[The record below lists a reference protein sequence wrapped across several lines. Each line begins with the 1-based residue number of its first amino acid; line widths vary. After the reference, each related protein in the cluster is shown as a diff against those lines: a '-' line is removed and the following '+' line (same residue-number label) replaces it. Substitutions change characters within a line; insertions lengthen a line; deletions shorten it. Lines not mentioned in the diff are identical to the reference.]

1 MADRPLGLGD
11 LVGRLVREAHGLVSD
26 FAELAVLDAR
36 RAAVRLAIL
45 LAAGL
50 GAAVLIVTAWM
61 ALVGALTVWLWG
73 EGLGWPAA
81 LSIGAGINVAAAVVI
96 VLWMKR
102 AAKELPFT
110 ALLRQLR
117 GEPPPGKAERPH
129 SVQVPTGRPDVVR
142 SEPAHG

>member
-1 MADRPLGLGD
+1 M
-11 LVGRLVREAHGLVSD
+11 REAQGLASD

-36 RAAVRLAIL
+36 RAAIRLAIL

-50 GAAVLIVTAWM
+50 GAAVLLVTAWM
-61 ALVGALTVWLWG
+61 ALIAALAVWMWG

-81 LSIGAGINVAAAVVI
+81 LAIAAAINIGGAVA
-96 VLWMKR
+96 LAAWMKGMAR
-102 AAKELPFT
+102 EMPFT

-117 GEPPPGKAERPH
+117 GGAPVQAATG
-129 SVQVPTGRPDVVR
+129 SVDVAR